1 MLFNLH
7 ENQVIFPCEHK
18 QVNYW
23 AKKWGVKAQQLNDA
37 ILETG
42 SIKRKV
48 IKDYLEKKGIIFSVS
63 GTIRKLKNRVK
74 EFLDKFD
81 EIDE

>member
-7 ENQVIFPCEHK
+7 ENQVIYPCEHK

-48 IKDYLEKKGIIFSVS
+48 IKNYLEKKGIIFSVS
-63 GTIRKLKNRVK
+63 GSLLTLRKRMKQL
-74 EFLDKFD
+74 
-81 EIDE
+81 IDSFNEEED